1 MPATCPWLEVGV
13 PAEFLYPE
21 EVSPDLS
28 AKVVGNEVGIA
39 ASEAWMKTFGQAA
52 GRSLVLTV
60 EDIGCRY
67 PFDEADDG
75 FAEENSN
82 AQVRFS
88 SPRTPEDC
96 DAILKDLRRVDPRI
110 YSRDWIVG
118 AMKEHLGQCFHT
130 VVAAA
135 DLSTGKVDGV
145 LVYHRYLT
153 LQDDP
158 AVTADLNYHVKV
170 FHAEGSP
177 AVRQGLLAA
186 LHSQAVADI
195 ECALASMHDAG
206 IAADFRAEVHVDDDD
221 DGMYSE
227 YVDAVEQARHDAF
240 GLSRSVSASALDIDD
255 FGPWI
260 RGGDESLA
268 RANH

>member
-1 MPATCPWLEVGV
+1 MPATCPWLEVGN

-28 AKVVGNEVGIA
+28 AKVVGSEVGIA
-39 ASEAWMKTFGQAA
+39 DSEAWMKTFGQTA

-67 PFDEADDG
+67 PFDEEDDG

-82 AQVRFS
+82 ALVRFS

-96 DAILKDLRRVDPRI
+96 DDILKDLRRVDPRI
-110 YSRDWIVG
+110 YSTKWIG
-118 AMKEHLGQCFHT
+118 RAMKEHLGQCYHS

-135 DLSTGKVDGV
+135 DPSTGKVDGV
-145 LVYHRYLT
+145 LVYHRHLV
-153 LQDDP
+153 LHDEP
-158 AVTADLNYHVKV
+158 AVTADLIYEIKV

-177 AVRQGLLAA
+177 AVHQGLLAA
-186 LHSQAVADI
+186 LHGQAVADI

-206 IAADFRAEVHVDDDD
+206 IVADFGAEVHWDDD
-221 DGMYSE
+221 DGMYGE
-227 YVDAVEQARHDAF
+227 YIDVVEQARHDAF
-240 GLSRSVSASALDIDD
+240 GFSRSVSASALDIDD